1 MTVRLTR
8 VGLVVVKHRQ
18 GERRPIELKVEG
30 AYGAWSLSVME
41 AIALRDAL
49 TTALDR
55 EEAHSEH

>member
-1 MTVRLTR
+1 MSVVRLSR

-18 GERRPIELKVEG
+18 GDPQPIELKIDG
-30 AYGAWSLSVME
+30 PFSAALTMAE
-41 AIALRDAL
+41 AVALRDTL